1 MYWDIKSVE
10 PLDNYKLKIVRVDS
24 LEGVLDMTPY
34 LEKGVFR
41 ELKDLEY
48 FRQVGISCGAI
59 TWPNGQDIA
68 PETVEQELKRSSL
81 LKVSEG

>member
-10 PLDNYKLKIVRVDS
+10 ALDDYKLKVVRIDG
-24 LEGVLDMTPY
+24 LEGVLDMSPY
-34 LEKGVFR
+34 LEKGIFH
-41 ELKDLEY
+41 ELKDTDY
-48 FRQVGISCGAI
+48 FRQVGISYGAI

-68 PETVEQELKRSSL
+68 PETVEQELKRSAL

>member
-48 FRQVGISCGAI
+48 FQQVGISYGAI